1 MLNALS
7 ICSTKYRTLP
17 TADLHH
23 LVDGIG
29 GVAFWPRLIEFLGE
43 VVGGEHCVVWQL
55 SNEQMH
61 KVGAASWNGED
72 QAQRRLVQYAEPK
85 FWRRDPAL
93 AMARQQARSDESIM
107 VRMDPRHVSDTLIRE
122 TLYGEDHI
130 CERVVLCKV
139 SAGTA
144 FGLSVV
150 RGEDHGP
157 FSEHHL
163 EALGSVSETLLSV
176 VNKHAQIAE
185 ARHCYNPVSD
195 LNLPEIERCLKHI
208 TLRLSNRE
216 AQVCARLICGRQM
229 PAIAIE
235 LGVGAETVET
245 YRKRAYERLGVSSK
259 QELLLRYLGYH

>member
-1 MLNALS
+1 MNALS
-7 ICSTKYRTLP
+7 ICSTKYRSLP
-17 TADLHH
+17 TSDLHH
-23 LVDGIG
+23 LIDGIG
-29 GVAFWPRLIEFLGE
+29 SVGFWPRLIDFLSE

-61 KVGAASWNGED
+61 KVGAASWNGKD
-72 QAQRRLVQYAEPK
+72 QAQRRLLQYAEPK

-93 AMARQQARSDESIM
+93 VMARQHAKSDESIM

-130 CERVVLCKV
+130 CERVVLCKLR
-139 SAGTA
+139 AGTA

-150 RGEDHGP
+150 RGEDQGP
-157 FSEHHL
+157 FSVRQL
-163 EALGSVSETLLSV
+163 EVLGSVSETLLSI
-176 VNKHAQIAE
+176 VNKHAQIVAD
-185 ARHCYNPVSD
+185 RHCYNPVSD
-195 LNLPEIERCLKHI
+195 SNLSEIERGLQQA
-208 TLRLSNRE
+208 TPRLSNRE

-229 PAIAIE
+229 PAIAGE